1 MAIPGGTSEQ
11 KFMIMLKERIDALE
25 DQVRELTTQL
35 DNQKHANKSLFYY
48 FSIEANENSIENVN
62 SYIDEIF
69 RNRHVYEPTFAC
81 WKHYKTNNDISV
93 VMSLIKPISSMTME
107 ALLKSDKYSIVDII
121 PIDFALFKWLFYN
134 DENVD
139 NVKEYHP
146 DWESDFE
153 PGYFNND
160 DTEYWSRY
168 VCEMETDVEI
178 DRFMTTQPFTQ
189 SWNYN
194 NSPEVQDYLKR
205 KVFVEHA
212 WSVVLGLS
220 DVFMD

>member
-1 MAIPGGTSEQ
+1 MNTLDGTSEQ

-25 DQVRELTTQL
+25 DQVRELSSQL

-48 FSIEANENSIENVN
+48 FSIEANDDNIQN
-62 SYIDEIF
+62 IDVYLDEMF

-81 WKHYKTNNDISV
+81 WLHYENHNDISV
-93 VMSLIKPISSMTME
+93 VMSLMKPLSSMTME
-107 ALLKSDKYSIVDII
+107 ALLKSEKYAITLLI

-134 DENVD
+134 DEDIN
-139 NVKEYHP
+139 NVKQFHP
-146 DWESDFE
+146 DWDSDFE

-160 DTEYWSRY
+160 DSKYWSRY
-168 VCEMETDVEI
+168 VCEMETGVEI

-194 NSPEVQDYLKR
+194 NSREVQNYLRK
-205 KVFVEHA
+205 KVFVQHA
-212 WSVVLGLS
+212 LSDVLGLTY
-220 DVFMD
+220 VFFD